1 MTLARALTLGTALL
15 LTAPAFAADS
25 STDSGTNSGTDWHNG
40 SYQPGQYTG
49 DWDGGGCSWG
59 CEPGE
64 ATIVNYQH
72 NTGPIWSKINAD
84 VSNAEGD
91 VTLNASAVGN
101 TAEVVTLSD
110 SEVSSTQVNN
120 GDTGAVINGNVDS
133 VNGYVTMNA
142 TSVCNNLDVST
153 DPNVTVVDSEQTC
166 TAADPSATVNAQ
178 VSNTGG
184 VGLSAVAVGNQFTTD
199 SNATHFPVTNNQN
212 NSGAIIATVNAG
224 VHNVGAVDMSATAVG
239 NTAQIVHYNTSGL

>member
-1 MTLARALTLGTALL
+1 M
-15 LTAPAFAADS
+15 
-25 STDSGTNSGTDWHNG
+25 H
-40 SYQPGQYTG
+40 
-49 DWDGGGCSWG
+49 
-59 CEPGE
+59 
-64 ATIVNYQH
+64 
-72 NTGPIWSKINAD
+72 NAD
-84 VSNAEGD
+84 GD
-91 VTLNASAVGN
+91 VTLNASSVGN

-110 SEVSSTQVNN
+110 SEVSSTQVNS
-120 GDTGAVINGNVDS
+120 GDVGAVINGNVDG

-199 SNATHFPVTNNQN
+199 SNATHFPVTNHQN

-224 VHNVGAVDMSATAVG
+224 VSNVGAVDMSATAVG
-239 NTAQIVHYNTSGL
+239 NTAQIVHYNTGGF